1 MVMKERIILPDKS
14 LILKWLKN
22 KFVVAAIIFTVWIC
36 FLDENNLLERFQNLK
51 ELRQLKADKE
61 YYQEKIE
68 VDSKRLNELKTDN
81 DNLEKFAR
89 EQYLM
94 KKDNEDVF
102 VIVKE

>member
-1 MVMKERIILPDKS
+1 MKERIILPDKS

>member
-1 MVMKERIILPDKS
+1 MKDQKIIPDKRM
-14 LILKWLKN
+14 ILKWLKN
-22 KFVVAAIIFTVWIC
+22 KFVVAGIIFTLWIC

-51 ELRQLKADKE
+51 ELKQLKADKE

-68 VDSKRLNELKTDN
+68 IDKKRLNELKTDN
-81 DNLEKFAR
+81 ENLEKFAR

-102 VIVKE
+102 VIVEE